1 MAYKQP
7 TDLGMNLGRQST
19 SDQGLRDAYQSEIVN
34 QLRGNSF
41 QSADDVWGAVNAQ
54 RQAQQAQQP
63 SAEMQQFL
71 QSNPQNN
78 GMAGNGQ
85 AMWGIPGAEGTFRGA
100 MTVEQIQK
108 SGQVPTEGQWVQ
120 PVYGGG
126 GDQGG
131 TWYMPYHTAWD
142 SNPGGGGGA

>member
-7 TDLGMNLGRQST
+7 TELGMNLGRQST
-19 SDQGLRDAYQSEIVN
+19 GDQGLRDAYQAEIVN
-34 QLRGNSF
+34 QLRGNQF
-41 QSADDVWGAVNAQ
+41 QSADDVWGSVDAQ
-54 RQAQQAQQP
+54 RKAQAAAQQQQQ
-63 SAEMQQFL
+63 SQAMQQFI
-71 QSNPQNN
+71 QSSPQAN

-85 AMWGIPGAEGTFRGA
+85 AMWGIPGAEGTFRDA
-100 MTVEQIQK
+100 MSVEQIQQ

-131 TWYMPYHTAWD
+131 TWYMPYHTYWD
-142 SNPGGGGGA
+142 SGHGGA